1 MGLVSL
7 NMDRLRVFCFLLF
20 LAFSPLISF
29 SQQGYLFVKK
39 GYHKKVTYIEGDQ
52 IHVKLRDGSIVQGY
66 ISLLR
71 NDTVFINGW
80 GIPRAAI
87 IEVRLDPDLKQ
98 PFSTGGK
105 NALLVIGVA
114 TLTTVGLLVTKQ
126 AKEEKALVA
135 GMIAGVAA
143 LLIKHF
149 GTRLGLFVR
158 KKYKI
163 GKKYHLQVLEFHM
176 TPQKQRAF

>member
-1 MGLVSL
+1 M
-7 NMDRLRVFCFLLF
+7 NRLRLVFILF
-20 LAFSPLISF
+20 FGLSSCLSF

-39 GYHKKVTYIEGDQ
+39 GYHKKLTYVEGDP
-52 IHVKLRDGSIVQGY
+52 IHVKLQDGSRVKGY
-66 ISLLR
+66 ITLLR
-71 NDTVFINGW
+71 NDSVFINGG
-80 GIPRAAI
+80 GIPRPAI
-87 IEVRLDPDLKQ
+87 TEILLDPDLKQ

-105 NALLVIGVA
+105 NALIVVGVA

-149 GTRLGLFVR
+149 GTRLGLFTR

-163 GKKYHLQVLEFHM
+163 GKKFHLQVLEFHI
-176 TPQKQRAF
+176 TPSRQKAF

>member
-1 MGLVSL
+1 M
-7 NMDRLRVFCFLLF
+7 NRLRSFLLIFF
-20 LAFSPLISF
+20 LHAFFISF
-29 SQQGYLFVKK
+29 SQQGFLFVKK
-39 GYHKKVTYIEGDQ
+39 GYKKKLTYTEGDP
-52 IHVKLRDGSIVQGY
+52 IHVKLQDGSRVKGI

-80 GIPRAAI
+80 GVPTPAI
-87 IEVRLDPDLKQ
+87 SEILLDPNLKQ

-105 NALLVIGVA
+105 NTLLVIGTA

-126 AKEEKALVA
+126 AKEEKALAA
-135 GMIAGVAA
+135 GMIAGLAA

-158 KKYKI
+158 KKIKI
-163 GKKYHLQVLEFHM
+163 GKKYYLQVLDFHI
-176 TPQKQRAF
+176 PQKRSKPF